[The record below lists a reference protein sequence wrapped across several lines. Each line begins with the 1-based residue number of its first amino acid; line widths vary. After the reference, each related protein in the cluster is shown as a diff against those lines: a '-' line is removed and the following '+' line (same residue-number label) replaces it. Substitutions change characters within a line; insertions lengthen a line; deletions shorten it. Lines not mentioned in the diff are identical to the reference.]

1 MKRLL
6 SLIIACSSLL
16 GLAAQEYS
24 YLVLRQ
30 LDNTLHALPTDGLV
44 LTFADGQ
51 LSARN
56 GNESTT
62 LDLSTLDAMYFSD
75 EDISG
80 INEQQQSPVTL
91 RLNGRLLMVSA
102 PAGSQVL
109 IASVGGML
117 IDHYRASD
125 DAIQT
130 PLRPGIYVVKV
141 NDKSTKIHV
150 K

>member
-1 MKRLL
+1 MKRIL
-6 SLIIACSSLL
+6 SLIIACCSLL
-16 GLAAQEYS
+16 GLEAQEYNR
-24 YLVLRQ
+24 LVLRQ
-30 LDNTLHALPTDGLV
+30 LDNTLHAVPTDGLV

-51 LSARN
+51 LSAHN

-102 PAGSQVL
+102 PTGSQVL